1 MGVAP
6 VSGGGYRRNVINPPE
21 LQLHGAEWV
30 RRVSPEQLA
39 ARLGE
44 LTLARAEL
52 YVDSERVQSINT
64 GDQGRLLLATVEGN
78 RPRPYTVMIT
88 RVEDHDGLP
97 DWHSR
102 CSCPVATECKHVAA
116 TLLTA
121 RDHLGGAVEQLPAW
135 RRFVQ
140 EQLEEPPL
148 DRTDD
153 GVRLGLRL
161 EATKELR
168 GRRRVTRL
176 AVRAAHVTKTG
187 NWSKSS
193 SWDEIALN
201 RVRRRFNLAQAD
213 AIAAL
218 RDLITGRTHQ
228 FALAP
233 AQLYLED
240 CAASLWSAL
249 RDCAAAGVEL
259 LPASNSKDEVRLL
272 PEPLQVGADFSEQA
286 DGSLLGSASVV
297 GLAGPPGEI
306 VVIGDPGHGVA
317 LVGHDGSITL
327 AQLQATLSP
336 ATRALLLD
344 GPLEVPAEDAEE
356 FRDLYYPRLTR
367 QLRLVASD
375 GLRIPEPLRLRLVI
389 SSPEA
394 HAVRITAHLLYAGK
408 HLKPVALDVYDRT
421 RDRVA
426 EHQLVERLDPVLRG
440 LGLMEQI
447 GGLGWWP
454 ASEVLL
460 RGWSAVRFT
469 ESLEEL
475 SDCDDLEVVVEGEL
489 PAFEEST
496 VAPQITI
503 GANDSE
509 EGDWLDLHVTVS
521 IEGEEVPFAEL
532 FAALARGDEAMLLAS
547 GTWFS
552 LDRPELLQ
560 LERLIAEAREIS
572 DKERDGLAINRF
584 HVGLWEEL
592 EQLGVVDQQSERWT
606 RQLER
611 VRGLDRFVAPK
622 IPESLHATLRSY
634 QVDGF
639 TWLAALW
646 DCALGGVLADD
657 MGLGK
662 TLQTLALLAR
672 AREEG
677 ELDVP
682 VLVVAPSSVV
692 GTWVGEAARFT
703 PDLRVVALAE
713 TSKRRGSTVRE
724 AIGDAQVVVTSYAV
738 LRLDAEQFAE
748 THWNGLVLDEAQAV
762 KNHTS
767 KAFQAA
773 KRIGAPFTLAITG
786 TPLEN
791 SLMDLWSMLALA
803 APGLYPRPDFF
814 KQRYRKP
821 IERGDS
827 PELLDQL
834 RRRIRPLMLRRTK
847 EQVARD
853 LPPKQV
859 QVQAVELGVKHRQ
872 TYERHLQ
879 RERQRVLGLLED
891 PDGNRV
897 AILAALTTLRQLAL
911 DPRLV
916 DESAGATEH
925 SAKIALLVEQIGE
938 LAAEGHRALVF
949 SQFTTYLKLARDAL
963 EQAGLATSYLDGRTR
978 NRQKVIDAFKTGD
991 DPAFLISLKAGGVG
1005 LTLTEADYVFVLDPW
1020 WNPATEAQAIDRA
1033 HRIGQDKPV
1042 MVYRLV
1048 SASTIEEKVVALQ
1061 ERKRELFERVVDGDG
1076 GVGGA
1081 ITPDDIRALLE

>member
-1 MGVAP
+1 MLATVGP
-6 VSGGGYRRNVINPPE
+6 GGYRRRVINPPE
-21 LQLHGAEWV
+21 LQLKGAEWV
-30 RRVSPEQLA
+30 RRVGPEQLA

-64 GDQGRLLLATVEGN
+64 GDQGRLLLSTVEGN
-78 RPRPYTVMIT
+78 RARPYTVMIT

-121 RDHLGGAVEQLPAW
+121 RDHLGGSTPELPAW

-140 EQLEEPPL
+140 EQLEDPPV
-148 DRTDD
+148 DHSDD
-153 GVRLGLRL
+153 GVRLGLRV

-168 GRRRVTRL
+168 GRRRVTRVS
-176 AVRAAHVTKTG
+176 VRPSHVTKTT
-187 NWSKSS
+187 NWSKTS

-213 AIAAL
+213 AISAL
-218 RDLITGRTHQ
+218 RDVIVGRTHQ
-228 FALAP
+228 YALAP
-233 AQLYLED
+233 AEIHLDESG
-240 CAASLWSAL
+240 AGLWSAL
-249 RDCAAAGVEL
+249 RDCVATGVEL
-259 LPASNSKDEVRLL
+259 LPAYNSREQVRLL
-272 PEPLQVGADFSEQA
+272 PDPLQVAADFGEQP
-286 DGSLLGSASVV
+286 DGSLLGSANVV
-297 GLAGPPGEI
+297 GLTDRPGD
-306 VVIGDPGHGVA
+306 VVLFGDPGHGLA
-317 LVGHDGSITL
+317 LVGHDGTITL
-327 AQLQATLSP
+327 AQLETALSP

-344 GPLEVPAEDAEE
+344 GPLTVPPEDAEE

-367 QLRLVASD
+367 QLRLVSSD
-375 GLRIPEPLRLRLVI
+375 GLPVPEPLRLLLTVT
-389 SSPEA
+389 SPEPQA
-394 HAVRITAHLLYAGK
+394 IQVTVRMLYAGK
-408 HLKPVALDVYDRT
+408 HPKPVALDVYDRT
-421 RDRVA
+421 RDRVG
-426 EHQLVERLDPVLRG
+426 EHELVGRVDPTLRE
-440 LGLMEQI
+440 LGLMELI

-454 ASEVLL
+454 VSESVL
-460 RGWSAVRFT
+460 RGWPAVRFA
-469 ESLEEL
+469 EHLDEL
-475 SDCDDLEVVVEGEL
+475 SASDDIELVIDGEL

-496 VAPQITI
+496 VAPLITI
-503 GANDSE
+503 GAADSE
-509 EGDWLDLHVTVS
+509 DNDWLDLHVTVT

-532 FAALARGDEAMLLAS
+532 FAALAREDEAMLLAS

-552 LDRPELLQ
+552 LDRPELYQ
-560 LERLIAEAREIS
+560 LERLIAEAREIA
-572 DKERDGLAINRF
+572 DKQREGLSINRF

-592 EQLGVVDQQSERWT
+592 EELGVVDQQSERWT

-611 VRGLDRFVAPK
+611 VRDLDRFSAPT

-634 QVDGF
+634 QVEGF

-646 DCALGGVLADD
+646 DCALGGILADD

-677 ELDVP
+677 ELEVP

-703 PDLRVVALAE
+703 PDIRVVALAE
-713 TSKRRGSTVRE
+713 TSKRRGSTVKE
-724 AIGDAQVVVTSYAV
+724 AIGDAHVVVTSYAV
-738 LRLDAEQFAE
+738 LRLDADQFAE
-748 THWNGLVLDEAQAV
+748 TAWNGLVLDEAQWV
-762 KNHTS
+762 KNHAS
-767 KAFQAA
+767 KTFQAA
-773 KRIGAPFTLAITG
+773 KRIGAPFTLAVTG

-803 APGLYPRPDFF
+803 APGLYPRPEAFG
-814 KQRYRKP
+814 QRYRKP
-821 IERGDS
+821 IERGQA

-847 EQVARD
+847 EQVASD

-859 QVQAVELGVKHRQ
+859 QVQAVELSAKHRQ
-872 TYERHLQ
+872 IYDRHLQ

-897 AILAALTTLRQLAL
+897 AILAALTRLRQLAL

-916 DESAGATEH
+916 DDIPAGGDNA
-925 SAKIALLVEQIGE
+925 AKITLLVEQIGE

-949 SQFTTYLKLARDAL
+949 SQFTSFLGLARDAL
-963 EQAGLATSYLDGRTR
+963 DKAGLSSSYLDGRTR
-978 NRQKVIDAFKTGD
+978 NRQAVIDGFKGGD

-1033 HRIGQDKPV
+1033 HRIGQDRPV

-1048 SASTIEEKVVALQ
+1048 SAGTIEEKVVALQ
-1061 ERKRELFERVVDGDG
+1061 ERKRELFEKVVDGDG

>member
-1 MGVAP
+1 MTRGESP
-6 VSGGGYRRNVINPPE
+6 V
-21 LQLHGAEWV
+21 QLRGAEWV
-30 RRVSPEQLA
+30 RRVGPEQLA

-78 RPRPYTVMIT
+78 RTRPYTVMIT

-121 RDHLGGAVEQLPAW
+121 RDHLGGAVQQLPAW

-140 EQLEEPPL
+140 EQLEDPPV
-148 DRTDD
+148 DHADD

-176 AVRAAHVTKTG
+176 AIRPAHVTKTT
-187 NWSKSS
+187 NWSKTS

-213 AIAAL
+213 AVSAL

-233 AQLYLED
+233 AQLYLDD
-240 CAASLWSAL
+240 CTAGIWSAL
-249 RDCAAAGVEL
+249 RDCTAAGVEL
-259 LPASNSKDEVRLL
+259 LPAYNRRDEVRLL
-272 PEPLQVGADFSEQA
+272 PDPLQVSADFGEQP
-286 DGSLLGSASVV
+286 DGSLLGSAGVV
-297 GLAGPPGEI
+297 GLADVPGET
-306 VVIGDPGHGVA
+306 VVLGDPGHGIAV
-317 LVGHDGSITL
+317 VGHDGSITL
-327 AQLQATLSP
+327 AQLETSLSS

-375 GLRIPEPLRLRLVI
+375 GLTVPDPLRLRLVV
-389 SSPEA
+389 SAPEPQ
-394 HAVRITAHLLYAGK
+394 AVHITASMLYAGK
-408 HLKPVALDVYDRT
+408 HPKPVALDVYDRT

-426 EHQLVERLDPVLRG
+426 EHELVGRVDPALRE
-440 LGLMEQI
+440 LGLMELI

-454 ASEVLL
+454 VSDSLL
-460 RGWSAVRFT
+460 RGWPAVRFV
-469 ESLEEL
+469 EGLEEL
-475 SDCDDLEVVVEGEL
+475 SDSDDLEVVVDGEL
-489 PAFEEST
+489 PTFEEST

-503 GANDSE
+503 GATDSDE
-509 EGDWLDLHVTVS
+509 SDWLDLHVTVT
-521 IEGEEVPFAEL
+521 IDGEEVSFAEL
-532 FAALARGDEAMLLAS
+532 FAALAREDEAMLLAS

-552 LDRPELLQ
+552 LDRPELYQ

-572 DKERDGLAINRF
+572 DKEREGLAINRF

-611 VRGLDRFVAPK
+611 VRGLDRFAAPA
-622 IPESLHATLRSY
+622 IPDSLHATLRSY
-634 QVDGF
+634 QVEGF

-703 PDLRVVALAE
+703 PDLRVVALSE
-713 TSKRRGSTVRE
+713 TSKRRGTTVAE

-738 LRLDAEQFAE
+738 LRLDAEQFAA
-748 THWNGLVLDEAQAV
+748 TSWNGLVLDEAQSV

-767 KAFQAA
+767 KTFQAA
-773 KRIGAPFTLAITG
+773 KRIGAPFTLAVTG

-803 APGLYPRPDFF
+803 APGLYPRPDAF

-821 IERGDS
+821 IERGEA

-847 EQVARD
+847 EQVASD

-859 QVQAVELGVKHRQ
+859 QVQAVELSAKHRQ
-872 TYERHLQ
+872 TYDRHLQ
-879 RERQRVLGLLED
+879 RERQRVLGLLDD

-916 DESAGATEH
+916 DDTAARADD
-925 SAKIALLVEQIGE
+925 SAKITLLVEQIAE

-949 SQFTTYLKLARDAL
+949 SQFTSFLQLARDAL
-963 EQAGLATSYLDGRTR
+963 AKAGLSSSYLDGRTR
-978 NRQKVIDAFKTGD
+978 NRQKVIDGFKAGD

-1048 SASTIEEKVVALQ
+1048 SAGTIEEKVVALQ
-1061 ERKRELFERVVDGDG
+1061 ERKRELFEKVVDGDG
-1076 GVGGA
+1076 GAGGA

>member
-1 MGVAP
+1 MTWDESSV
-6 VSGGGYRRNVINPPE
+6 
-21 LQLHGAEWV
+21 QLHGAEWV
-30 RRVSPEQLA
+30 RRVGPEQLA

-88 RVEDHDGLP
+88 RVEDYDGLP

-121 RDHLGGAVEQLPAW
+121 RDHLGGEVEQLPAW

-140 EQLEEPPL
+140 EQLEEQPVDL
-148 DRTDD
+148 SDD

-161 EATKELR
+161 EATRELR

-176 AVRAAHVTKTG
+176 AIRPAHVTKAG
-187 NWSKSS
+187 NWSKTS

-201 RVRRRFNLAQAD
+201 RIRRRFNLAQAD
-213 AIAAL
+213 AVAAL
-218 RDLITGRTHQ
+218 RDLITGRAPQ

-233 AQLYLED
+233 AQLYLDD
-240 CAASLWSAL
+240 CAAALWSAL
-249 RDCAAAGVEL
+249 RDCTTAGVEL
-259 LPASNSKDEVRLL
+259 LPAWGSADEVRLL
-272 PEPLQVGADFSEQA
+272 PDPLRVAADFGEQP
-286 DGSLLGSASVV
+286 DGSLLGSASIV
-297 GLAGPPGEI
+297 GLADLSGET
-306 VVIGDPGHGVA
+306 VVLGDPGHGVA
-317 LVGHDGSITL
+317 VVGHDGTISL
-327 AQLQATLSP
+327 AQLETTLSP
-336 ATRALLLD
+336 ASRALLLD

-375 GLRIPEPLRLRLVI
+375 GLPVPEPLRLRLEV
-389 SSPEA
+389 SSPEP
-394 HAVRITAHLLYAGK
+394 HAVRVIARMLYAGK
-408 HLKPVALDVYDRT
+408 HAKPVTLDVYDRT

-426 EHQLVERLDPVLRG
+426 EHALVERVDPALRE
-440 LGLMEQI
+440 LGLMEMI

-454 ASEVLL
+454 MSESLL
-460 RGWSAVRFT
+460 RGWPAVRLV
-469 ESLEEL
+469 EGLDEL
-475 SDCDDLEVVVEGEL
+475 SDSEDIEVVIDGEL

-503 GANDSE
+503 GTSDPSSTSAQE
-509 EGDWLDLHVTVS
+509 QDWLDLHVTVS
-521 IEGEEVPFAEL
+521 IDGEEVPFAEL

-560 LERLIAEAREIS
+560 LERLIAEARELS
-572 DKERDGLAINRF
+572 DKEREGLAINRF

-592 EQLGVVDQQSERWT
+592 EQIGVVDQQSERWT

-611 VRGLDRFVAPK
+611 VRGLDRFTAPD

-692 GTWVGEAARFT
+692 GTWVGEAERFA
-703 PDLRVVALAE
+703 PDLRVSALAE
-713 TSKRRGSTVRE
+713 TSRRRGSTVVE

-748 THWNGLVLDEAQAV
+748 TSWNGLVLDEAQAV

-767 KAFQAA
+767 KTFQAA

-821 IERGDS
+821 IERGDA

-847 EQVARD
+847 EQVASD

-859 QVQAVELGVKHRQ
+859 QVLPVELRIKHRQ

-897 AILAALTTLRQLAL
+897 AILAALTRLRQLAL

-916 DESAGATEH
+916 DETAGGTDD
-925 SAKIALLVEQIGE
+925 SAKVEWLVEQIGE

-949 SQFTTYLKLARDAL
+949 SQFTSYLEMARDAL
-963 EQAGLATSYLDGRTR
+963 GRAGLSTSYLDGRTR
-978 NRQKVIDAFKTGD
+978 KRQQVIDAFKAGD

-1048 SASTIEEKVVALQ
+1048 SAGTIEEKVVALQ

-1076 GVGGA
+1076 GAGGA